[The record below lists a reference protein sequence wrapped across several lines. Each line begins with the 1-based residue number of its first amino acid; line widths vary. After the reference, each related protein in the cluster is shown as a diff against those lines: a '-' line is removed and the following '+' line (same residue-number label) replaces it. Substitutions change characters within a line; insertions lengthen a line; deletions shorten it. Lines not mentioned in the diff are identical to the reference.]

1 MRGSILKRRPAS
13 AHGVRSQS
21 AGGVG
26 SLGLSA
32 GRVSFG
38 PSVHSAAIAAGRSS
52 RRCASAGKSRPLAAE
67 QMPHGMLAAIGES
80 KAVREMDAQLR
91 GVSQMRPAS
100 AVARLG
106 SRPSS
111 ASVPGVILSKDILE
125 GERTTYCPPGGAA
138 SASLADYTVL
148 KKLGQGASGSV
159 HLAERRDG
167 SRWVLKH
174 VELGAKYAAPSSEQ
188 QGAVARVERDA
199 VLREVRL
206 LAAIESPH
214 VIHFDSSFFHQ
225 APGASQAIVIVLEY
239 AAGGTVADLTR
250 ALRAARGAAPEALV
264 WQLLLQAASGLS
276 AIHAQRVIHRDV
288 KSANILRTADG
299 TFKIADLGI
308 AVATSLANVQ
318 GRVRSGRCGTLAY
331 MAPEVSNALP
341 YDARAD
347 VWSPP
352 PTHSMVPAAILVKSS
367 STTTNPTPPHA
378 HTGRSVACSSSSRC
392 CATRSPRAPRATPTR
407 AAGPPAPRSA
417 KSRSAPRACRS
428 RLHSFPT
435 LHPVVLVKT
444 GQNWHTAP
452 WRSPWVLRAAHR
464 PAAHRPDPARGGGTA
479 AWLSGAARG
488 GTAPHRVL
496 RRAEQ
501 SRDVVLHSRLRAGA
515 APPRARSS
523 PRSCPEP
530 YAPPRSSPCGG
541 V

>member
-1 MRGSILKRRPAS
+1 
-13 AHGVRSQS
+13 
-21 AGGVG
+21 
-26 SLGLSA
+26 
-32 GRVSFG
+32 
-38 PSVHSAAIAAGRSS
+38 
-52 RRCASAGKSRPLAAE
+52 LAAE
-67 QMPHGMLAAIGES
+67 QVPHGMLAAIGES

-106 SRPSS
+106 SRPSPAS
-111 ASVPGVILSKDILE
+111 AEGVILRNDVLE

-239 AAGGTVADLTR
+239 AAGGTVADLAR
-250 ALRAARGAAPEALV
+250 ALRAAHGAAPEALV

-299 TFKIADLGI
+299 TFKIADLGV

-347 VWSPP
+347 VWSPL
-352 PTHSMVPAAILVKSS
+352 PTHSVVPAAILVNSS
-367 STTTNPTPPHA
+367 STTANPTPPQVARLRALRACGAAPPVPCRHR
-378 HTGRSVACSSSSRC
+378 GRHRRARR
-392 CATRSPRAPRATPTR
+392 ARRRRAPQNRGARRAP
-407 AAGPPAPRSA
+407 AGPVST
-417 KSRSAPRACRS
+417 
-428 RLHSFPT
+428 LFPPST
-435 LHPVVLVKT
+435 LPYWSKLVKT
-444 GQNWHTAP
+444 GHTAP
-452 WRSPWVLRAAHR
+452 WRSPWVCGLRTGPLHT
-464 PAAHRPDPARGGGTA
+464 DPARVGGTA

-488 GTAPHRVL
+488 GTAPFRVL
-496 RRAEQ
+496 GRAEQ
-501 SRDVVLHSRLRAGA
+501 PRDVVLHSRLRAGA

-530 YAPPRSSPCGG
+530 YAPPRSSSCGG
-541 V
+541 A